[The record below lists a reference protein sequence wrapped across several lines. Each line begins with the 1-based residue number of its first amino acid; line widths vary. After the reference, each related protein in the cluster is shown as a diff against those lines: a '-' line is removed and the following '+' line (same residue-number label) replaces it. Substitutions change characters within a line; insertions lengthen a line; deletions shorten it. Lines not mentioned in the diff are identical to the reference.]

1 LTANISQAVD
11 SIDRALVRLLARN
24 SRMSIRE
31 IARELKL
38 SPSTVHARLRRLVEL
53 GLIKRFTVL
62 PDYERLGYS
71 ITAVI
76 LLQVEGGMIVNVGEV
91 VSRNPRVIQVYDI
104 TGDYDL
110 AIIAKFKNISELDGF
125 LKTINRMPYVKRS
138 VTSLSLRVIKEDFT
152 EPLIAEEQQ

>member
-1 LTANISQAVD
+1 MTVNISQAVD

>member
-1 LTANISQAVD
+1 MVISGQVIDSVD
-11 SIDRALVRLLARN
+11 VELVRLLAKN

-31 IARELKL
+31 LARELGL
-38 SPSTVHARLRRLVEL
+38 SPSTVHARLKRLTEI
-53 GLIKRFTVL
+53 GLIKRFTVV
-62 PDYERLGYS
+62 PDYERLGFT
-71 ITAVI
+71 ITAII

-110 AIIAKFKNISELDGF
+110 AIIAKFKNINELDSF

-152 EPLIAEEQQ
+152 EPLVTEE